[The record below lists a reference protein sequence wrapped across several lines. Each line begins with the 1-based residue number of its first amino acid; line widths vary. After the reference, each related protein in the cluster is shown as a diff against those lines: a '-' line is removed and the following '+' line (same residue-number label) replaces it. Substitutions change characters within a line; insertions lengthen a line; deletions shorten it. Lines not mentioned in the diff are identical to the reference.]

1 MTVIDAPSSNT
12 PALELQQIQKHYGDL
27 SVLRSLNMTVNEGE
41 IYGFLGRNG
50 AGKSTALRII
60 MGITQADDGEVRL
73 FGQSMKASDPV
84 PRQQIGYVAQEQ
96 HFYGW
101 MTALRIGRFVAG
113 FYPTWDDADY
123 RRLLHALEVPTDRK
137 IQGFSGGMHAKLA
150 LCLALASK
158 PKLLLLDEPTAG
170 MDAIARREFLD
181 IVRDD
186 AVRAHRT
193 TLFSSHLIDEVEQ
206 AADKV
211 GILDDGVMRFEGSLR
226 TLQQSVKRY
235 VRAEIDGSANADSS
249 NDLPMYD
256 AQVLHDQTGD
266 GRREVTLQFPV
277 GNLPSADGHR
287 LADTNGWQVEQPSL
301 EDIFI
306 AMVGKTFQ
314 L

>member
-1 MTVIDAPSSNT
+1 MAATDTPSSIS
-12 PALELQQIQKHYGDL
+12 PALELQQIEKHYGDL
-27 SVLRSLNMTVNEGE
+27 PVLRGLHMTVNEGE

-60 MGITQADDGEVRL
+60 MGVTQANKGDIRL
-73 FGQSMKASDPV
+73 FGEQVAKDDPL
-84 PRQQIGYVAQEQ
+84 PRRQIGYVAQEQ

-113 FYPTWDDADY
+113 FYPTWDEADY
-123 RRLLHALEVPTDRK
+123 RHLLHALEVPTDHK

-150 LCLALASK
+150 LALALASK

-170 MDAIARREFLD
+170 MDAVARREFLD
-181 IVRDD
+181 IVRDE

-193 TLFSSHLIDEVEQ
+193 TLFSSHLIDEVEL

-211 GILDDGVMRFEGSLR
+211 GILDNGVMRFEGSLA

-235 VRAEIDGSANADSS
+235 VRTETTSETPIELPVNNAQILR
-249 NDLPMYD
+249 N
-256 AQVLHDQTGD
+256 QTRD
-266 GRREVTLQFPV
+266 GRREITLQY
-277 GNLPSADGHR
+277 SAATATPHQSEMYASPDGWR
-287 LADTNGWQVEQPSL
+287 VEQPSL
-301 EDIFI
+301 EDIFV
-306 AMVGKTFQ
+306 AMVGKTVE

>member
-1 MTVIDAPSSNT
+1 MVLSDATLINS
-12 PALELQQIQKHYGDL
+12 PALELRQVEKTYGDL
-27 SVLRSLNMTVNEGE
+27 PVLRGLDMTVNEGE

-60 MGITQADDGEVRL
+60 MGVTQANAGEIHLFDESVRD
-73 FGQSMKASDPV
+73 ADPL

-101 MTALRIGRFVAG
+101 MTALRIGRFVSG
-113 FYPTWDDADY
+113 FYPTWDEADY
-123 RRLLHALEVPTDRK
+123 RHLLHALEVPTDRK
-137 IQGFSGGMHAKLA
+137 IDGFSGGMTAKLA

-170 MDAIARREFLD
+170 MDAVARREFLAL
-181 IVRDD
+181 VRDE

-193 TLFSSHLIDEVEQ
+193 ILFSSHLIDEVEL

-211 GILDDGVMRFEGSLR
+211 GILDEGVMRFEGSL
-226 TLQQSVKRY
+226 TELQQTVKRY
-235 VRAEIDGSANADSS
+235 IRKAGSRTPEE
-249 NDLPMYD
+249 LPVLG
-256 AQVLHDQTGD
+256 AQVLNDRVYD
-266 GRREVTLQFPV
+266 DRRELIVQF
-277 GNLPSADGHR
+277 SATTPTPQRSEMFANH
-287 LADTNGWQVEQPSL
+287 NGWRVEQPSL

-306 AMVGKTFQ
+306 AMVGKTFE

>member
-1 MTVIDAPSSNT
+1 MVLSDATATTS
-12 PALELQQIQKHYGDL
+12 PALELRQVEKTYGDL
-27 SVLRSLNMTVNEGE
+27 RVLQGLDMTVNEGE

-60 MGITQADDGEVRL
+60 MGITHAQAGKIQL
-73 FGQSMKASDPV
+73 FGQSVNDIDPL

-113 FYPTWDDADY
+113 FYPTWDEAEY
-123 RRLLHALEVPTDRK
+123 RHLLHALEVPTDRK
-137 IQGFSGGMHAKLA
+137 IDGFSGGMTAKLA

-170 MDAIARREFLD
+170 MDAVARREFLAL
-181 IVRDD
+181 VRDE
-186 AVRAHRT
+186 AVRAQRT
-193 TLFSSHLIDEVEQ
+193 ILFSSHLIDEVEL

-211 GILDDGVMRFEGSLR
+211 GILDEGVMRFEGSL
-226 TLQQSVKRY
+226 TALQQSVKRY
-235 VRAEIDGSANADSS
+235 IRKTGSRTADE
-249 NDLPMYD
+249 LPVPG
-256 AQVLHDQTGD
+256 AQVLSDRVYD
-266 GRREVTLQFPV
+266 DRRELTVQFSEATPTPNRAEV
-277 GNLPSADGHR
+277 FANH
-287 LADTNGWQVEQPSL
+287 NGWRVDQPSL

-306 AMVGKTFQ
+306 AMVGKTFE